1 MIAVVPFN
9 LARVLNFVYFW
20 PQGPAQRA
28 SDCPP
33 ESASDRRF
41 VEAFRRLLFVFFF
54 VKKKMAFKFLS
65 VKQLQLSRSIFEETA
80 KLGTATELKSG
91 ISSDNGKHHSVTLA
105 PRYKCQDLSSYLLP
119 SCLQTSLRPQ
129 M

>member
-65 VKQLQLSRSIFEETA
+65 VKTVTVIPIYIRGNGQTWNSHW
-80 KLGTATELKSG
+80 TE
-91 ISSDNGKHHSVTLA
+91 VW
-105 PRYKCQDLSSYLLP
+105 YLFGQR
-119 SCLQTSLRPQ
+119 QTSFCDFGATLQVSRPLFIPTT
-129 M
+129 